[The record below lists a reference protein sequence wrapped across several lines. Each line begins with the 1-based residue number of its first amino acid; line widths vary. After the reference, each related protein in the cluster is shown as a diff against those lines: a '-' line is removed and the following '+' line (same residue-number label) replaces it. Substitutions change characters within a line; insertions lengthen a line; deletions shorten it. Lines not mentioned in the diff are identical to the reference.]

1 MIVYSDGSWECGA
14 DEEKISDGA
23 TIIDDNSSTAQ
34 QIRQHTRVSI
44 TDGIVKAI
52 SDRQGEIVAE
62 LDALDLRAI
71 RPLRAIAAGTATE
84 ADRRKVAEIETEA
97 KKLRKKIGTTAEEES
112 ADGQ

>member
-52 SDRQGEIVAE
+52 SDRKDEIAAE
-62 LDALDLRAI
+62 LDSHRSQRLLCAELAANGDPQ
-71 RPLRAIAAGTATE
+71 PLRRLLVQSGEQAPH
-84 ADRRKVAEIETEA
+84 
-97 KKLRKKIGTTAEEES
+97 
-112 ADGQ
+112 

>member
-52 SDRQGEIVAE
+52 SDRKDEIAAE
-62 LDALDLRAI
+62 LDSLDLKAV
-71 RPLRAIAAGTATE
+71 RPLRAIAAGTANE
-84 ADRRKVAEIETEA
+84 QDHSILVDIETKA
-97 KKLRKKIGTTAEEES
+97 KELRKELSEIINAE
-112 ADGQ
+112 